1 MDLAANENKSITQ
14 LLEKCVSNA
23 ENGGED
29 AAVEKNSEKPEEDS
43 VEVAEGKWD
52 GEKKTDIDSFGDFT
66 AIILSDNISLA
77 ELLNLNA

>member
-1 MDLAANENKSITQ
+1 MLNEAEITIEPVEEVKSPKKHNRHSSMDLAANENKSITQ

-29 AAVEKNSEKPEEDS
+29 AAVEKNPEKPEEDN

-52 GEKKTDIDSFGDFT
+52 GENRKR
-66 AIILSDNISLA
+66 
-77 ELLNLNA
+77 